1 MTETEQI
8 HMQRVTDFARHPRIL
23 QPSSMS
29 QMKTSVYAHI
39 MYLVACECHVL
50 RAEVACEYLILTN
63 VVSCEYHVL
72 RAEFPREY
80 HALRTAVSCEFH
92 VFRAEVPCKYRVLRT
107 VMPL

>member
-50 RAEVACEYLILTN
+50 RAEVSYEYYVLRS

-80 HALRTAVSCEFH
+80 LALRTAVSCEFH